1 MEVLYRK
8 AFLKDLKK
16 IKNQPAYDRIFEFAF
31 TILPKAKALKDVDGV
46 KAMTGYSKRYRI
58 RFGDYR
64 VGVELQ
70 GGTIE
75 LSRALHRREFYR
87 FFP

>member
-8 AFLKDLKK
+8 VFLKDLKK
-16 IKNQPAYDRIFEFAF
+16 LKNQPVYDKVFKFAF
-31 TILPKAKALKDVDGV
+31 EILPEAKALKDISGI

-64 VGVELQ
+64 VGIELQ
-70 GGTIE
+70 GDMVDI
-75 LSRALHRREFYR
+75 RRVLHRRDFYR
-87 FFP
+87 YFP